1 MVSYVIS
8 LRLQFVIL
16 VTDTWHV
23 KCCLAIIMVAL
34 AFHTDVFCK
43 QGENYRY
50 FASFF
55 VAKWVH
61 LLCLES
67 RQHFLDTEGFDGIIF
82 LDA

>member
-1 MVSYVIS
+1 
-8 LRLQFVIL
+8 
-16 VTDTWHV
+16 
-23 KCCLAIIMVAL
+23 MVAL

-50 FASFF
+50 FASFS